1 MVSPRLL
8 VSLLRKRGRVTVAR
22 QCLALKH
29 QGSFLPESD
38 ERLLIFVHSFSNVCH
53 SILRVARNYLNRS
66 TLASRFV
73 DAHVSVVFPQKLYRE
88 GAL

>member
-38 ERLLIFVHSFSNVCH
+38 ERLLICSQFFRMFVTRFRE
-53 SILRVARNYLNRS
+53 LRAITS
-66 TLASRFV
+66 A
-73 DAHVSVVFPQKLYRE
+73 DPP
-88 GAL
+88 